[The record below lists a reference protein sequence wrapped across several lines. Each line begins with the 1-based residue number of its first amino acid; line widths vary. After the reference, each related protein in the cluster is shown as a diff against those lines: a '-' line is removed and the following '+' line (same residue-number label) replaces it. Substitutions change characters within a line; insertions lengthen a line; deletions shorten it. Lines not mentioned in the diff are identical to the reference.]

1 MSIKQLLGKKI
12 KKIRQQRGLTQEQ
25 LSEKIDISLRGLS
38 GIERGVN
45 FLTAETLDKI
55 IDVLNITPDELFC
68 VEHLKDTETLANE
81 LIKKIK
87 LLKNSPEKLEEV
99 YKVVKAMTSEF

>member
-12 KKIRQQRGLTQEQ
+12 KKIRHQRGLTQEQ
-25 LSEKIDISLRGLS
+25 LSEKVDISLRALS
-38 GIERGVN
+38 GIERGIN

-55 IDVLNITPDELFC
+55 ID
-68 VEHLKDTETLANE
+68 E
-81 LIKKIK
+81 LIEKIK